1 MELNYINSQVLKQ
14 PSDVQAF
21 IKALEPYTFKQK
33 GGNRGTSDMADILA
47 KIIKQTA
54 DNDISI
60 FISDC
65 IFSPGKQ
72 YKQKIMQ
79 MNILYHNK

>member
-60 FISDC
+60 LFQIV
-65 IFSPGKQ
+65 FSLQGSNTSK
-72 YKQKIMQ
+72 KIMQ

>member
-1 MELNYINSQVLKQ
+1 M
-14 PSDVQAF
+14 
-21 IKALEPYTFKQK
+21 
-33 GGNRGTSDMADILA
+33 A

-72 YKQKIMQ
+72 YKQKDNADHYCPVKAGKSVFEIVET
-79 MNILYHNK
+79 